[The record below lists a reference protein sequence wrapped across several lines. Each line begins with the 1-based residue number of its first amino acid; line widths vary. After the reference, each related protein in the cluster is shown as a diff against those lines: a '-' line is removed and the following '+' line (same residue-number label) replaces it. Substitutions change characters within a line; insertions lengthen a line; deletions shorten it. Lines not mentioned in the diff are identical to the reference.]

1 MRISTA
7 LIRMRSIFYCS
18 ISLLFIFLSPL
29 AVSVSSASSL
39 ALDTLKVEYD
49 ITVHIDPVAQTIE
62 GRNVITTKS
71 TDELILVLSSRFKVT
86 DILVDGVIFKP
97 ENVDHG
103 ALQTWRIPNS
113 QRAPRQIEVSWKGK
127 LLPLNTSLDHRQTLG
142 RGKPVSG
149 SFGTFLPDSSGW
161 YPYIRGEL
169 ASYRVSLKMPQGQRG
184 IVAGKLVDESDSDEG
199 YHARFEFPFPSEGID
214 LMGGPYAVETDSMY
228 GAGGKKIQLRTYF
241 HPQIRGLAREYLS
254 SVKEYIHLYESWIG
268 EYPFTEFSVIS
279 SPTPT
284 GFGMPTLTYLGINVL
299 RLPFIRNTSLGHEVL
314 HNWWGNGVYPYYPGG
329 NWSEGLTTFMADYAY
344 KERMGPEAAKEMRL
358 GWLRDFATLS
368 PDQDFVLEKFTTRT
382 HGASKIIGYNK
393 AAMMF
398 LMLRDLLGNESFD
411 RGLRLFWSQNKF
423 RLASW
428 SDLQS
433 AFETESGK
441 ELQTFFEQ
449 WLTYTGAPSVRITE
463 AVRTYSEPGYHVT
476 VTLEQEDSSY
486 SLHVPIAVHT
496 EGEVKIK
503 TFNMDKESQ
512 TFSFESRTKPIKVT
526 LDPDFRLFRRLTPN
540 EAPPILRQIMVD
552 HSTETI
558 LLSEMGDARDVS
570 LELAGKLL
578 RRTPKIVSLADADK
592 VTSVLVIGL
601 QDEVS
606 KWLNLNKLPPR
617 PFNMRRDGTAY
628 AWTIRKD
635 GVTFVVVSA
644 KDVPSLQSLVRP
656 LPHYGR
662 QSYIVFDG
670 TKAIERGTWP
680 ARVQEITLN

>member
-1 MRISTA
+1 
-7 LIRMRSIFYCS
+7 
-18 ISLLFIFLSPL
+18 
-29 AVSVSSASSL
+29 
-39 ALDTLKVEYD
+39 
-49 ITVHIDPVAQTIE
+49 
-62 GRNVITTKS
+62 
-71 TDELILVLSSRFKVT
+71 
-86 DILVDGVIFKP
+86 
-97 ENVDHG
+97 
-103 ALQTWRIPNS
+103 
-113 QRAPRQIEVSWKGK
+113 
-127 LLPLNTSLDHRQTLG
+127 
-142 RGKPVSG
+142 
-149 SFGTFLPDSSGW
+149 
-161 YPYIRGEL
+161 
-169 ASYRVSLKMPQGQRG
+169 
-184 IVAGKLVDESDSDEG
+184 
-199 YHARFEFPFPSEGID
+199 
-214 LMGGPYAVETDSMY
+214 
-228 GAGGKKIQLRTYF
+228 
-241 HPQIRGLAREYLS
+241 
-254 SVKEYIHLYESWIG
+254 
-268 EYPFTEFSVIS
+268 
-279 SPTPT
+279 
-284 GFGMPTLTYLGINVL
+284 
-299 RLPFIRNTSLGHEVL
+299 
-314 HNWWGNGVYPYYPGG
+314 
-329 NWSEGLTTFMADYAY
+329 
-344 KERMGPEAAKEMRL
+344 
-358 GWLRDFATLS
+358 
-368 PDQDFVLEKFTTRT
+368 
-382 HGASKIIGYNK
+382 
-393 AAMMF
+393 MF

-423 RLASW
+423 RVASW

-441 ELQTFFEQ
+441 KLQTFFEQ

-463 AVRTYSEPGYHVT
+463 AVRTYSESGYHVT

-570 LELAGKLL
+570 RELAGKLL
-578 RRTPKIVSLADADK
+578 RRTPKIVSLADTDK